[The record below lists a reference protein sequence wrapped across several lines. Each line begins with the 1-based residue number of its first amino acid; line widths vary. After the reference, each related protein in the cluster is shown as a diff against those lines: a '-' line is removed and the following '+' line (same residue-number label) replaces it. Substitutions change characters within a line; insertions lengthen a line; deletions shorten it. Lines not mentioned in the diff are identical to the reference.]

1 MKKVLATILALV
13 MAIGLC
19 SVSWATESGLPTAEN
34 GVIKLTANATT
45 AALQDD
51 VTYDLNGYKLTYSGS
66 THEVAEGKTLT
77 FMDSSVTGNARGGTL
92 ELSGVT
98 GTTAAINPQKGATL
112 KVSNITV
119 TCSGSAFFPQGD
131 AAKVDVTACDVTAPI
146 YCVGTNAGSTNNYNV
161 VITLKNSTFVAAVG
175 DGDNCA
181 VMINV
186 PGTLNIDN
194 CTITGDRQAVLVRAG
209 TAVINNSDIKTTGK
223 FTDAAT
229 KYHSDAWRYGNEVPA
244 AALTVGNYQ
253 NGPASAYLAEAKVT
267 VNNTKLTAENGV
279 PAIYTDAND
288 TYKGDLTIGGDST
301 VVTGE
306 VMKGQKADENVSVIA
321 VTGGT
326 FSSDVSAYAPE
337 GTPVAI
343 VGNEGYAVGS
353 PAISAAANG
362 GKDVTVVKA
371 GPITGVDAGKSILV
385 ARNVTGVVKV
395 NGNTVAAGTSYTVPQ
410 SSGYY
415 YYPTTDTKATDT
427 KGSPKTFDAGIALY
441 VGMALTSAA
450 GVAFV
455 GKKRED

>member
-1 MKKVLATILALV
+1 MKKLLAAILALV
-13 MAIGLC
+13 MALGLC
-19 SVSWATESGLPTAEN
+19 SVSWATEWELPAPEN
-34 GVIKLTANATT
+34 GVIKLTNNATT
-45 AALQDD
+45 AALQNDI
-51 VTYDLNGYKLTYSGS
+51 TYDLNGYELTYSGS
-66 THEVAEGKTLT
+66 THVVAEGKTLT

-92 ELSGVT
+92 VLSGVT

-119 TCSGSAFFPQGD
+119 TCTGSAFFPQGN
-131 AAKVDVTACDVTAPI
+131 AAEVDVTACDVTAQI
-146 YCVGTNAGSTNNYNV
+146 YCVGTNAGSTDNYKV
-161 VITLKNSTFVAAVG
+161 VIKLKDSTFVAAAQ

-209 TAVINNSDIKTTGK
+209 TAVITNSDIKTTGK
-223 FTDAAT
+223 FADAAT
-229 KYHSDAWRYGNEVPA
+229 KYHSGAWSTGNEVPA

-253 NGPASAYLAEAKVT
+253 NGQASAYLAEAKVT
-267 VNNTKLTAENGV
+267 VTNTKLTAEDGV

-288 TYKGDLTIGGDST
+288 THKGDLTIGGDST
-301 VVTGE
+301 VVKGK
-306 VMKGQKADENVSVIA
+306 VMKGQKANEAVVA

-343 VGNEGYAVGS
+343 VGSEGYTVGS
-353 PAISAAANG
+353 AVIAAAANN
-362 GKDVTVVKA
+362 GKSVMVTKA
-371 GPITGVDAGKSILV
+371 GPITGVDAGKSIAV
-385 ARNVTGVVKV
+385 ARGVTGVTV
-395 NGNTVAAGTSYTVPQ
+395 NGNTVAAGDSYTVP
-410 SSGYY
+410 SHYY
-415 YYPTTDTKATDT
+415 YHPTTDTKTTDT